1 MAMTMMNIRKMG
13 MLVRHH
19 VMLVKVAVRFL
30 AIPFRA
36 VVVPVMLVVPM
47 GMAMFQG
54 FVGVLVFVPL
64 QQVQPNT

>member
-19 VMLVKVAVRFL
+19 VMLVKMAVRFL

-36 VVVPVMLVVPM
+36 VKVCVAFAGPVGAARRTP
-47 GMAMFQG
+47 
-54 FVGVLVFVPL
+54 
-64 QQVQPNT
+64 